1 MPVLRTPLVVLILT
15 GSATCCCAS
24 ALPAA
29 EPLPVAADEAFPD
42 PQEMFDRLFGKEREE
57 DKKALAEIEVS
68 RREERQMGERAVGAY
83 LAQLKRQKIRVVARG
98 KDVDY
103 LRGLVETIRPL
114 MKNSKRYPRIQVYL
128 AQSSRCD
135 ARSFPGGTLV
145 FFRGL
150 LESAQSEAAVVGIVG
165 HELSHLD
172 RGHHLDRLRRV
183 KLAQQ
188 TFSEG
193 PQGFSPE
200 GFFRSGST
208 MMQIWTRPFRP
219 EFEAEADRDG
229 ARWAYAAGYDPRE
242 TARLFLELGKRRN
255 NFGDLLPAFLRS
267 HPAPEGRHRAI
278 MDLYDKLRQEKPQ
291 PKLYIGKENLRRR
304 ITRAQREFKE

>member
-1 MPVLRTPLVVLILT
+1 MPVLRTPLVVLILA
-15 GSATCCCAS
+15 GWATCWSAS
-24 ALPAA
+24 TLAAA

-68 RREERQMGERAVGAY
+68 RREERQMGERAVRAY

-114 MKNSKRYPRIQVYL
+114 MTNSKRYPRIQVYL

-150 LESAQSEAAVVGIVG
+150 LESARSEAAVVGIVG
-165 HELSHLD
+165 HELAHLE

-200 GFFRSGST
+200 SFFRTGST

-229 ARWAYAAGYDPRE
+229 AGWAYAAGYDPRE
-242 TARLFLELGKRRN
+242 TARLFLELGGRRKN
-255 NFGDLLPAFLRS
+255 LPVPVPDFLRS
-267 HPAPEGRHRAI
+267 HPAPEGRHQAI
-278 MDLYDKLRQEKPQ
+278 MHLYNKLQQEKPQ
-291 PKLYIGKENLRRR
+291 PKLYVGKENLRRR
-304 ITRAQREFKE
+304 VTRAQREFRE